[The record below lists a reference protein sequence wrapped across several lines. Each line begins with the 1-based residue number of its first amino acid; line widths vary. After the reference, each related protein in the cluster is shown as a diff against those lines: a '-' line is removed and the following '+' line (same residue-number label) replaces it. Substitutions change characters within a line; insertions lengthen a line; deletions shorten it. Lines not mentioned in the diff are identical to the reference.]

1 MASFKLFPLVWVL
14 TSSLGV
20 SEGLYDIKDEMQR
33 LKNVVSSLARQVM
46 LQQFS
51 QEEKL
56 RSDGGSGIKQVR
68 VDKDGEKNYDT
79 NSHSGVAMGAIHD
92 HSNYKMT
99 VGLGE
104 GQYVLNGVEF
114 RTRHNDYQLRMPSTR
129 SSDYHIMSEIQAPA
143 VPPQVLEKS
152 TLEEQILEMREWFK
166 AWRDQNYSVRDYRK
180 YFKPVLCYLEGAW
193 TKNTESIEEP
203 FFSDRHSLDAT
214 SWFDLQEKVRYSA
227 YTGRKNLL
235 ENFAFLPT
243 TIINITASGV
253 PVYAQWN
260 YRMLCHPLSKN
271 LPTSYLKPVDDL
283 SVRLPRGHSFETY
296 SATRGARFTV
306 VSPEDSPD
314 WNYLDTMMG
323 EVPGK
328 DNYGAQIYDTALNT
342 TLLSAIP
349 EDENKLNVGY
359 YSRRYRVEKADAMG
373 LSFGR
378 RGFSDPNVFMAETTH
393 KNIADI
399 YLRQCYP
406 NKVCLESNKRMSY
419 AIPLEVIYL
428 TPLSSWNPYDIPLH
442 RDEDIDRVL
451 SNGFNGKRIGGFLP
465 HSAFNG
471 SLSSQYY
478 RTPAD
483 FFSGVEL
490 RRNPADTMKKSVG
503 VLDRHN
509 TIRNMTAS
517 GIRVFLPNITGVG
530 VLRTRFPIT
539 PVHAES
545 SPVWKELNALKD
557 FVMKNLEDRKMNQ
570 RQPRPPKVRPQG
582 ARATTQKSRVR
593 PGKTTTAS
601 TPVYP
606 IRQPLILMTSI
617 ATRYP
622 PGEHYHTIE
631 MNKHQQARLQK
642 GEVVHFRTS
651 QDNGHSHTV
660 KVQFFNGRYHVIK
673 CDSKTPPCWDGHTKC
688 LTTEEEAGCPLE
700 DF

>member
-1 MASFKLFPLVWVL
+1 
-14 TSSLGV
+14 
-20 SEGLYDIKDEMQR
+20 
-33 LKNVVSSLARQVM
+33 KNVVSSLARQVM

-114 RTRHNDYQLRMPSTR
+114 RTRHNDYPLRMPSTR
-129 SSDYHIMSEIQAPA
+129 SSDYHIMSEIPTPA

-152 TLEEQILEMREWFK
+152 SVEEQILEMREWFK

-260 YRMLCHPLSKN
+260 YRMLCHPLSKD

-328 DNYGAQIYDTALNT
+328 DNYGAQIFDTALNT

-378 RGFSDPNVFMAETTH
+378 RGFSDPNVPVILGKKT
-393 KNIADI
+393 
-399 YLRQCYP
+399 L
-406 NKVCLESNKRMSY
+406 
-419 AIPLEVIYL
+419 IPDAVMFLI
-428 TPLSSWNPYDIPLH
+428 
-442 RDEDIDRVL
+442 VL
-451 SNGFNGKRIGGFLP
+451 F
-465 HSAFNG
+465 SA
-471 SLSSQYY
+471 
-478 RTPAD
+478 
-483 FFSGVEL
+483 
-490 RRNPADTMKKSVG
+490 MK
-503 VLDRHN
+503 
-509 TIRNMTAS
+509 I
-517 GIRVFLPNITGVG
+517 G

-557 FVMKNLEDRKMNQ
+557 FVLKNLDDRKMNQ

-582 ARATTQKSRVR
+582 ARTTTQRSKVR

-642 GEVVHFRTS
+642 GEIVHFRTS